1 MNENHLQLCASPEWA
16 AYVEEELLPWT
27 LGGAELGAEVLEV
40 GAGPGL
46 TTDVLRRRVAHLTAV
61 EVDESLAESLRQRL
75 RDSNMEV
82 VHADGTALP
91 FASGRFSTATCFTM
105 LHHVPT
111 MALQDQLLAEVRRV
125 LRPGGLL
132 VGTDSSA
139 SSSLGELHV
148 GDTYVPVDPLTL
160 AAPLEGAGFNDVE
173 VETDEGRFRFLGRA
187 GAT

>member
-46 TTDVLRRRVAHLTAV
+46 TTDVL
-61 EVDESLAESLRQRL
+61 RL